1 MLWRLTHDTDIGY
14 ELTTLLLVN
23 SETGLPIAPVEMYL
37 KTAET
42 IDTTGDVSVTDTPH
56 WDQVLLLMKS
66 AGLEMEHWQQQT
78 GSAIIKRLLVA
89 SMALVF
95 VWNLIRLTTPEAT
108 EFKDLPARLSGR
120 THKRKKPYTTGILLS
135 GLFVLLRIIAFR
147 VLREVRNR
155 RTP

>member
-1 MLWRLTHDTDIGY
+1 
-14 ELTTLLLVN
+14 VN

-42 IDTTGDVSVTDTPH
+42 IDTTGDVSVTDTSH
-56 WDQVLLLMKS
+56 LDQVLLLMKS

-78 GSAIIKRLLVA
+78 GSAIMKRLLVA

-108 EFKDLPARLSGR
+108 EFKNLLVRLSSK
-120 THKRKKPYTTGILLS
+120 TYKRKKTYTTGILLS
-135 GLFVLLRIIAFR
+135 GLFVVLRIFDF
-147 VLREVRNR
+147 LESRNYDIDKIKEIV
-155 RTP
+155 T